1 MFKMNTFLNRDLLN
15 VLKRRLNAM
24 DKHGMQTG
32 RTLSIACHRPV
43 GQPERSS
50 WMKNRFQIYYSEY
63 ELLTKFCTYVCK
75 ILCLCFL
82 VSIPLS
88 VNACGGQRATLGV
101 MPGSLHIIFRDQVF
115 NKIVEHQ
122 FNQTGYSA
130 SSSDLCFGETF
141 FLPSAMIR
149 GHHAMK

>member
-43 GQPERSS
+43 GQPERAS
-50 WMKNRFQIYYSEY
+50 WMKSRFQIYYSDY

-88 VNACGGQRATLGV
+88 MNACGGQRATLGV
-101 MPGSLHIIFRDQVF
+101 MPGTLHIIFISSIKLQNTNSIRL
-115 NKIVEHQ
+115 
-122 FNQTGYSA
+122 A
-130 SSSDLCFGETF
+130 SQQAPVTFVLERHFSSLV
-141 FLPSAMIR
+141 L
-149 GHHAMK
+149 